1 MGVLPVKLAQ
11 AESLYAAFGDVPDP
25 RTSNAHHCRATL
37 LSIAGLPF

>member
-25 RTSNAHHCRATL
+25 RTSNAHHRRATL